1 MLEGPLHTD
10 AETAMD
16 EVTDLI
22 ANIEMH
28 RQEIQRE
35 AGLDASRNYALGR
48 LRLALLGVQEESRLE
63 GPSTERLANSE
74 ALAVE
79 IRRVETLASAA
90 SQRPTSR
97 RESQGP
103 LQKSWRGAQRKSP
116 QSRSNRTMGRRASR

>member
-1 MLEGPLHTD
+1 MLEDPPSMG

-28 RQEIQRE
+28 RWEIQKE

-48 LRLALLGVQEESRLE
+48 LQLALLGAQEESRLE
-63 GPSTERLANSE
+63 GPSTERLANTE

-79 IRRVETLASAA
+79 MRRVETLARAT
-90 SQRPTSR
+90 SQRPASSR
-97 RESQGP
+97 DSQGP
-103 LQKSWRGAQRKSP
+103 LQESSRGAQRKP
-116 QSRSNRTMGRRASR
+116 LNFRGNRPTVRPAGR